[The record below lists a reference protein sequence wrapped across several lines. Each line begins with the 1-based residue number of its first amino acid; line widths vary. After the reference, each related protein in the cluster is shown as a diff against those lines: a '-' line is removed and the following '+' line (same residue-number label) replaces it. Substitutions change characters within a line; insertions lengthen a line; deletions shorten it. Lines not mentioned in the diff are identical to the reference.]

1 MTAATQPIAA
11 AVPAPKTG
19 VRAYAPFA
27 AAVGLFTIIWLLA
40 LSGWFG
46 LTPGSLLTKRNNVMF
61 NSDSSAWIQRFAGE
75 GKQARAKPYIYI
87 HPLEEVFWRPP
98 ARAIAHALRLFFPR
112 THDGVIAADLLAAKL
127 LVALL
132 YGLGVACLALFAL
145 YNGVDKVKC
154 GLIFA
159 TYLLFTSMSTCILP
173 EHFAISNA
181 LLTIAFVVPLFIPG
195 AGIRSVFLGAMT
207 VVCGGTICTNF
218 AFPLG
223 SLIRFFPVS
232 RRLKIRVVGIAVAGA
247 IAAGA
252 ILFFSSRSIH
262 WFVLSYSN
270 IRLFRRPFRAVLY
283 VFGMMI
289 YPAIGATPHL
299 YRFPGWDDVTYEPW
313 RINDYSALQL
323 MAAAAW
329 VVLLVRCFLK
339 ACKEPKLRA
348 NLLALVAWLG
358 YEVLLHN
365 VWGDE
370 LLLYAPN
377 WTWALIGIVILGAPY
392 VSRRF
397 LAVLAVPLLA
407 GQIYTLTTIKAVMQ
421 TIPR

>member
-1 MTAATQPIAA
+1 MH
-11 AVPAPKTG
+11 
-19 VRAYAPFA
+19 APFA
-27 AAVGLFTIIWLLA
+27 AGVGLFTVIWLLV

-75 GKQARAKPYIYI
+75 GKQVRAKPYIYI

-98 ARAIAHALRLFFPR
+98 ARAIAHVSRLFFPK
-112 THDGVIAADLLAAKL
+112 TQNGIVAADLLAAKL
-127 LVALL
+127 LVAILF
-132 YGLGVACLALFAL
+132 GLGAGCLAFFAL
-145 YNGVDKVKC
+145 GNGVDKVKC
-154 GLIFA
+154 SLIFA
-159 TYLLFTSMSTCILP
+159 IYLLFTSMSTVILP

-181 LLTIAFVVPLFIPG
+181 LLAIAFVVPLFIPTT
-195 AGIRSVFLGAMT
+195 AIRTAFLAVMT
-207 VVCGGTICTNF
+207 VICGGTICTNF

-223 SLIRFFPVS
+223 SLVRFFPVS
-232 RRLKIRVVGIAVAGA
+232 RRLKIRVVGIAIVGA

-252 ILFFSSRSIH
+252 LLFFTSGSIH
-262 WFVLSYSN
+262 WFVRSYSN
-270 IRLFRRPFRAVLY
+270 IRLFRHPFRAVLY
-283 VFGMMI
+283 AFGMLI
-289 YPAIGATPHL
+289 YPAVGATPHVYL
-299 YRFPGWDDVTYEPW
+299 FPGWDDLTYEPW
-313 RINDYSALQL
+313 RLNDFSSLQL

-329 VVLLVRCFLK
+329 IVLLVRCFLK
-339 ACKEPKLRA
+339 AWREQRLRP

-392 VSRRF
+392 LSRRF
-397 LAVLAVPLLA
+397 LTVVAVPLIA
-407 GQIYTLTTIKAVMQ
+407 GQIYTLTVIKSVML